1 VLEEAKRCGCRQA
14 VICRQL
20 GLALRTV
27 QNWRNKGLVDGR
39 KGAPKRVSNKLS
51 ETERA
56 NVLKTACDP
65 RFANLT
71 PHALVPILAE
81 NEVYLASE
89 STMYRIFRQEKLVK
103 PKKRRTSAR
112 RQAVEIKADKPN
124 QVWSWDITYIKTII
138 RGCYF
143 YLYLILD
150 VFSRYIVGW
159 EIRKTED
166 AVAASTLVASTCQE
180 HGIERDT
187 LTLHADNGGPMKN
200 GTMFA
205 TLQNLGVADSFSRP
219 HVSNDNAFSEA
230 LFKTLKYVAG
240 YPVRFET
247 IEQAIEWVTRFVA
260 WYNTEHRHSGIS
272 YVTPEQ
278 RYRGRDVE
286 ILMKRKAVYD
296 AARLKHP
303 ERWSR
308 HTRSWDR
315 IETVWLK
322 KPNHKEK
329 CA

>member
-1 VLEEAKRCGCRQA
+1 MA
-14 VICRQL
+14 
-20 GLALRTV
+20 
-27 QNWRNKGLVDGR
+27 DGR

-51 ETERA
+51 EPERSD
-56 NVLKTACDP
+56 VIKTACDP
-65 RFANLT
+65 RFMNLT

-81 NEVYLASE
+81 QGVYLASE
-89 STMYRIFRQEKLVK
+89 SSFYRIFRQAHLVK

-124 QVWSWDITYIKTII
+124 QVWSWDITYIKTCI
-138 RGCYF
+138 RGWYF

-150 VFSRYIVGW
+150 VFSRYITGW

-166 AVAASTLVASTCQE
+166 AVAASALVARTCRD
-180 HGIERDT
+180 HRIERDT
-187 LTLHADNGGPMKN
+187 LTLHADNGGPMKS
-200 GTMFA
+200 GTMLA
-205 TLQNLGVADSFSRP
+205 TLQDLGVADSFSRP
-219 HVSNDNAFSEA
+219 RVSNDNAFSEA
-230 LFKTLKYVAG
+230 MFKTLKYVAG

-247 IEQAIEWVTRFVA
+247 IEQAIDWVTRFVA
-260 WYNTEHRHSGIS
+260 WYNTEHRHSGIG

-278 RYRGRDVE
+278 RYRGRDAE
-286 ILMKRKAVYD
+286 ILTMRKAVYD

-308 HTRSWDR
+308 QTRSWDR

>member
-1 VLEEAKRCGCRQA
+1 MGFTQRSA
-14 VICRQL
+14 
-20 GLALRTV
+20 
-27 QNWRNKGLVDGR
+27 QNWRKKGLVDRR
-39 KGAPKRVSNKLS
+39 KGAHKRVSNKLS
-51 ETERA
+51 DQERA
-56 NVLKTACDP
+56 LVVETACDP

-81 NEVYLASE
+81 KGVYVASE
-89 STMYRIFRQEKLVK
+89 STFYRVFRQMQLVK

-124 QVWSWDITYIKTII
+124 QVWSWDITYIKTVI
-138 RGCYF
+138 RGWYF

-150 VFSRYIVGW
+150 VFSRYITGW

-166 AVAASTLVASTCQE
+166 AVAASALVARTCRE
-180 HGIERDT
+180 HKIERET
-187 LTLHADNGGPMKN
+187 LTLHADNGGPMTS
-200 GTMFA
+200 GTMLA

-219 HVSNDNAFSEA
+219 RVSNDNAFSES

-240 YPVRFET
+240 YPVRFEN
-247 IEQAIEWVTRFVA
+247 IEQAIDWVTRFVS
-260 WYNTEHRHSGIS
+260 WYNTEHRHSGIG

-278 RYRGRDVE
+278 RYRGHDVE
-286 ILMKRKAVYD
+286 ILLKRKAVYE

-308 HTRSWDR
+308 HARSWDR
-315 IETVWLK
+315 VGTVWLK